1 MIIKKVEL
9 QNFGLYLGY
18 HVIDFMA
25 GNAEKNVTLIGG
37 LNGRG
42 KTTFLDSITLGLYG
56 RRALRYLQDERI
68 KYSQYLLNHINKSAL
83 HEQTFIGITLGEVD
97 MGEGDLLICRRW
109 WMDQNGSVR
118 EIFEVFRNNA
128 LDETLSENW
137 DYYVEEILPLN
148 ISRFFFFDNEK
159 IAQIADEE
167 TFESVKESIQSLLG
181 LTTIDTLTEDMQ
193 KYITTANE
201 QNKKAPETAIE
212 KELLQIEEELS
223 AVRAENEQILVKI
236 SDLRGEIRTA
246 EEKYADLE
254 RDFWAKGGNLGLKK
268 EEMEQKRES
277 LTNDLNLKETQVT
290 GLVESSMI
298 PFLACRKLLLAT
310 FDTATRAEKEK
321 ATAYLDQTLDF
332 LSEKLNQ
339 ENYGAEEI
347 KTISAFLSQMKEQM
361 KIQAASEQMGALTP
375 ASYVLLNNLVLRLEN
390 EVREIDLLEGEI
402 SRIRNELNSLEMML
416 SFEASETDVRE
427 TWNKMQSLSTE
438 KLNQEVRKKSLE
450 QEMERNESHIA
461 NLEKNRDRLRQKQ
474 LASGQVRD
482 EHQRMIDYAEKT
494 IKVMAAY
501 RKKIQIN
508 RTRELQENIYRCFTF
523 MMQKQGMIQG
533 IEIDPSS
540 LDIHLIDYKGN
551 ELRKEQL
558 SAGEKQLFA
567 ISIIWGLAQSSGYD
581 MPVIVDTPLGR
592 LDSIHRTNFV
602 ERYLPNAGK
611 QVIVLSTDEEVNGRY
626 YDMLKDDIR
635 AVFTLVYDEE
645 THSTSIQKGYF
656 GGIEG

>member
-9 QNFGLYLGY
+9 RNFGLYFGS
-18 HVIDFMA
+18 HEIDFTA
-25 GNAEKNVTLIGG
+25 GDQSKNVTLIGG

-83 HEQTFIGITLGEVD
+83 HEETMIQITLGDVSVED
-97 MGEGDLLICRRW
+97 GELTICRRW
-109 WMDQNGSVR
+109 KLDKKGTVQEV
-118 EIFEVFRNNA
+118 FEVFRHGQ
-128 LDETLSENW
+128 LDATLSENW

-159 IAQIADEE
+159 IAQIADDE

-181 LTTIDTLTEDMQ
+181 LTTIDSLTDDMQ
-193 KYITTANE
+193 KYISIAYEQDKKTPENE
-201 QNKKAPETAIE
+201 TEQ
-212 KELLQIEEELS
+212 ELKQIEIDLS
-223 AVRAENEQILVKI
+223 GVRGENEQLFVKL
-236 SDLRGEIRTA
+236 SDLKGELKST
-246 EEKYADLE
+246 EEQYASLE
-254 RDFWAKGGNLGLKK
+254 TEFWAKGGNLGLKK
-268 EEMEQKRES
+268 EEMEQRRDS
-277 LTNDLNLKETQVT
+277 LNNDLILKQAQVI
-290 GLVESSMI
+290 GLVESSMT
-298 PFLACRKLLLAT
+298 PFLVCRKLLMAA
-310 FDTATRAEKEK
+310 FDTASKAEKEK
-321 ATAYLDQTLDF
+321 ASAYMDQMLDL
-332 LSEKLNQ
+332 LSEKLIQ
-339 ENYGAEEI
+339 GNYGAEEV
-347 KTISAFLSQMKEQM
+347 KTISGFLSQMKDQIQQQVQPEQAEGLS
-361 KIQAASEQMGALTP
+361 AASYM
-375 ASYVLLNNLVLRLEN
+375 LLSNLVLKLED
-390 EVREIDLLEGEI
+390 EVRKIDLLEGEI
-402 SRIRNELNSLEMML
+402 GSIRNELDSLEMML

-427 TWNKMQSLSTE
+427 TWNKMQKLSSE
-438 KLNQEVRKKSLE
+438 KLDMEVRKKSIE
-450 QEMERNESHIA
+450 EEIERNEGRIA
-461 NLEKNRDRLRQKQ
+461 NLEKNRERLHQKQ

-482 EHQRMIDYAEKT
+482 QNQRMIEYAGKT
-494 IKVMAAY
+494 IQVMQAF

-533 IEIDPSS
+533 IEINPDT
-540 LDIHLIDYKGN
+540 LDIHLIDYNNK

-592 LDSIHRTNFV
+592 LDSYHRTNFV
-602 ERYLPNAGK
+602 ERYLPNAGN
-611 QVIVLSTDEEVNGRY
+611 QVIVLSTDEEINGRY

-635 AVFTLVYDEE
+635 AVFTLSYDEE
-645 THSTSIQKGYF
+645 TRSTSIHKGYF